1 LRPHP
6 ASAVGGDRHA
16 FDVDVH
22 PDWSIG
28 GKPNGGYL
36 LSLLG
41 RAALAASA
49 HPHVL
54 AASAHYLKPPEFGAA
69 VAEVETL
76 RAGRSATQLR
86 ARLVQD
92 GTSRVEALLTT
103 GQVDTSAPPYWDGGV
118 PDPAIPDGWGAAGGV
133 GGVRGVRVP
142 ARTPT
147 GMPVPI
153 MDQVDL
159 RLDPETFGFGV
170 GRPSGRGELRGWL
183 AAPDGARFDTAALL
197 FALDA
202 LPPATFD
209 VELSGWVPT
218 LELTAYVRA
227 LPVPGPL
234 RVLQRAHL
242 IADARVDESCWV
254 WDSHGRVVAHGS
266 QLAGIRLGSARPD

>member
-1 LRPHP
+1 LRPRP
-6 ASAVGGDRHA
+6 GSEVGSERGC

-36 LSLLG
+36 LSLLA
-41 RAALAASA
+41 RAALAVSP

-54 AASAHYLKPPEFGAA
+54 TASAHYLRPPEFGAA

-86 ARLVQD
+86 VRLLQA
-92 GTSRVEALLTT
+92 GSSRVEALLTT
-103 GQVDTSAPPYWDGGV
+103 GEIDATARPYWDGGV
-118 PDPAIPDGWGAAGGV
+118 PDPGLMGAAGAA
-133 GGVRGVRVP
+133 RAIRVP
-142 ARTPT
+142 GRTPT
-147 GMPVPI
+147 GIPVPI
-153 MDQVDL
+153 MDQVEL
-159 RLDPETFGFGV
+159 RLDPETFGFGA

-183 AAPDGARFDTAALL
+183 TPPAGEQFDTAALL

-209 VELSGWVPT
+209 IELSGWVPT

-227 LPVPGPL
+227 IPVRGPL

-254 WDSHGRVVAHGS
+254 WDSHGRVVAHGN
-266 QLAGIRLGSARPD
+266 QLAGIRLGSASPH